1 MKNKIYIIFFLG
13 FVSLLFLVL
22 SLFLNINFFIFF
34 FISFFILIF
43 IQFYTLLK
51 YILRIEMLFSNKS
64 KRDDEQIIEK
74 NSQSAQE
81 HPIIIAAKKRLEK
94 KL

>member
-13 FVSLLFLVL
+13 FISLLFLVL
-22 SLFLNINFFIFF
+22 SLSLNVNFLILF

-43 IQFYTLLK
+43 IQFYTLLE
-51 YILRIEMLFSNKS
+51 YILRIEMILSNKS
-64 KRDDEQIIEK
+64 KRDDETIIEK
-74 NSQSAQE
+74 NRQSAQE
-81 HPIIIAAKKRLEK
+81 HPIIMAAKKRLEK

>member
-13 FVSLLFLVL
+13 FISLLFLVL
-22 SLFLNINFFIFF
+22 SLFLNINFLIFF
-34 FISFFILIF
+34 FISSFILIF
-43 IQFYTLLK
+43 IQFYTLLE

-64 KRDDEQIIEK
+64 KRDDEQILEK
-74 NSQSAQE
+74 NNQSAQE
-81 HPIIIAAKKRLEK
+81 HPIIMAAKKRLEK

>member
-13 FVSLLFLVL
+13 FISLLFLVL
-22 SLFLNINFFIFF
+22 SLFLNINFLIFF

-74 NSQSAQE
+74 NNQSAQE
-81 HPIIIAAKKRLEK
+81 HPIIMAAKERLEK

>member
-1 MKNKIYIIFFLG
+1 MKNKIYIIICLG
-13 FVSLLFLVL
+13 FISLLFLVL
-22 SLFLNINFFIFF
+22 SLFLNINFLIVF
-34 FISFFILIF
+34 FISFFTLIF
-43 IQFYTLLK
+43 IQFYTLLE

-64 KRDDEQIIEK
+64 KSDDEEVIVK

>member
-13 FVSLLFLVL
+13 FISLLFLVL
-22 SLFLNINFFIFF
+22 SLFLNINFIIFF

-64 KRDDEQIIEK
+64 KRYDEQIIEK
-74 NSQSAQE
+74 NNQSAQE
-81 HPIIIAAKKRLEK
+81 HPIIMAAKKRLEK

>member
-13 FVSLLFLVL
+13 FISLLFLVL
-22 SLFLNINFFIFF
+22 SLFLNINFLIFF

-43 IQFYTLLK
+43 IQFYTLLE
-51 YILRIEMLFSNKS
+51 YILKIEILFSKKS
-64 KRDDEQIIEK
+64 KSDGEQIIEK
-74 NSQSAQE
+74 NNQSAQE

>member
-13 FVSLLFLVL
+13 SISLLFLVL
-22 SLFLNINFFIFF
+22 SLFLNINFLIFF
-34 FISFFILIF
+34 FISFFILLF

-51 YILRIEMLFSNKS
+51 YILRIEVLLNNKS
-64 KRDDEQIIEK
+64 KSDDEQIMEK
-74 NSQSAQE
+74 NSQNAQE